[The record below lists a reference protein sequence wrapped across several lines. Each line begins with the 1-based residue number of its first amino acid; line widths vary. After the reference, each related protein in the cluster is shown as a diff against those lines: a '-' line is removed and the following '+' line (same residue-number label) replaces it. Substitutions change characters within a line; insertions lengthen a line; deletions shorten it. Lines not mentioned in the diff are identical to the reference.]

1 MRNLKT
7 LLVLLAGLFALA
19 ACSGTADTTDGSISS
34 LPPEEDVSATAADVQ
49 AELSALAT
57 EIESSEAADDIRTAW
72 SSVQTEIT
80 AAIATFTADGD
91 VDTDA
96 LQSEFDNFEAQLDA
110 LGDEVGDDLR
120 ESWLEVRQQVEQ
132 LFG

>member
-19 ACSGTADTTDGSISS
+19 ACSGTTDTTDGSISS
-34 LPPEEDVSATAADVQ
+34 LPPEEDVSAAAADVQ
-49 AELSALAT
+49 AELTALAA
-57 EIESSEAADDIRTAW
+57 EIESSEAADDIRPAW
-72 SSVQTEIT
+72 SSVQMEIT
-80 AAIATFTADGD
+80 SALATFTADGD
-91 VDTDA
+91 VDTEA
-96 LQSEFDNFEAQLDA
+96 LQTAFDEFETQLDA
-110 LGDEVGDDLR
+110 HGDEVGDDLR